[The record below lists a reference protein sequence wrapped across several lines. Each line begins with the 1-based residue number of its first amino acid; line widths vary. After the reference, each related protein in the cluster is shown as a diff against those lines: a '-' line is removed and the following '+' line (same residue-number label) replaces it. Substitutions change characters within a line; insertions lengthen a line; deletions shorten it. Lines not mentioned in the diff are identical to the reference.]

1 MINANPWPAVNPRPI
16 RVLSVDDHYLLREGI
31 AAVLER
37 QSDMV
42 LVGEAATG
50 REAIETFGRC
60 RPDVTLVDCRM
71 PDMSGV
77 QVITAIRA
85 QYSGAR
91 FIVLTTYAGDM
102 QAVES
107 FKAGAS
113 GYLPKNILRKELVDT
128 IRIVNAGKRH
138 VPAEIASEIA
148 RHAADER
155 LTAREVEVLKRV
167 AAGGGNKL
175 IAAELAISDCTVRT
189 HMKRILSKLDAS
201 GRTHA
206 VMIALKRG
214 ILDV

>member
-1 MINANPWPAVNPRPI
+1 MIDSTVSRYTPKTERPI
-16 RVLSVDDHYLLREGI
+16 RILCVDDHYLLREGI

-60 RPDVTLVDCRM
+60 RPDVTLVDCQM

-107 FKAGAS
+107 FKAGAT
-113 GYLPKNILRKELVDT
+113 G
-128 IRIVNAGKRH
+128 
-138 VPAEIASEIA
+138 
-148 RHAADER
+148 
-155 LTAREVEVLKRV
+155 
-167 AAGGGNKL
+167 
-175 IAAELAISDCTVRT
+175 
-189 HMKRILSKLDAS
+189 
-201 GRTHA
+201 
-206 VMIALKRG
+206 
-214 ILDV
+214 

>member
-1 MINANPWPAVNPRPI
+1 MTDAVTPGRGSADQAPI
-16 RVLSVDDHYLLREGI
+16 RILSVDDHPLLREGI

-128 IRIVNAGKRH
+128 IRIVNA
-138 VPAEIASEIA
+138 
-148 RHAADER
+148 
-155 LTAREVEVLKRV
+155 
-167 AAGGGNKL
+167 
-175 IAAELAISDCTVRT
+175 
-189 HMKRILSKLDAS
+189 
-201 GRTHA
+201 
-206 VMIALKRG
+206 
-214 ILDV
+214 